1 MCFGSK
7 KSQPQATPAPAPP
20 PPSPTADEQPLTA
33 PRKAEDEELFGT
45 DQPTLRVDRSV
56 ASGGT
61 AVGGSGLRM

>member
-1 MCFGSK
+1 M
-7 KSQPQATPAPAPP
+7 
-20 PPSPTADEQPLTA
+20 TA